1 MPVPPP
7 AAPRLHHIA
16 VQTADLANCVAWYRE
31 YFGCRP
37 TWSTDVFSP
46 LTRSRLPGIVAM
58 AELEADGM
66 RFHLFEY
73 DDPEGDRAGGA
84 SAPPPVGP
92 RFQHVCLVASS
103 SAELRARRR
112 RWWDVFD
119 SGRFDFARSEGPTE
133 VVVDEGGVESFY
145 FYDVNGLEFEFTHV
159 PGGAR

>member
-1 MPVPPP
+1 MPPP

-58 AELEADGM
+58 AELEADGV
-66 RFHLFEY
+66 RFHVFEY
-73 DDPEGDRAGGA
+73 DDGVDGAAGA
-84 SAPPPVGP
+84 APPPAGP

-103 SAELRARRR
+103 SAELRARHR
-112 RWWDVFD
+112 RWWDVFE
-119 SGRFDFARSEGPTE
+119 SGRFAFARSEGPTE

-159 PGGAR
+159 PGPGGAQ